1 MTELPAAIVTAVC
14 LVVCGN
20 VYYAIAMRYIGQRGM
35 RLSRL
40 ERWLQHLRYQA
51 DNYDGER
58 MFAAGLCVVV
68 LVAILAGAG

>member
-1 MTELPAAIVTAVC
+1 MTELPAAISFAIIAVIVADMC
-14 LVVCGN
+14 
-20 VYYAIAMRYIGQRGM
+20 YAKWFNARGL
-35 RLSRL
+35 RLSRF
-40 ERWLQHLRYQA
+40 EQWLQHLRYQA